1 MNLSTAV
8 VRFGLDKPK
17 LLTAIMLGLAL
28 LLATTAALPSLWPY
42 QFSFL
47 HPLQVD
53 TDPENMLAEDEPV
66 RVFHDR
72 MKEALSLKDMMVV
85 GVVNEEDEHGVFN
98 PRSLHRVHAL
108 TRFAETQ
115 RWPSPD
121 PERNTEG
128 VVLSDLIAPSVVDN
142 VKQGSL
148 GEVQFE
154 WLMPQPPLT
163 EEAARKVLNDARD
176 LPFLDGTLV
185 SEDGQAVALYLPL
198 TAKKASHRIYSALK
212 EQMPLIWL
220 WGPMHFELRTQKE
233 LRESSALEAVE
244 ELGRLA
250 AFQADGRDTFS
261 GLMRSLAERL
271 ESGDPVSGWSQ
282 VAESVRSWQESRDG
296 GNPRELARVQELK
309 QQGQPE
315 RANALA
321 MERAQAENRALRDH
335 LQRQAEQGSG
345 EALWFQWAALQTAS
359 LDNRVLGAE
368 ELASRVADFAERM
381 EQGLAQA
388 PQVSGLTE
396 RTEQILQGSE
406 GFPGQDQAHITG
418 LPVAEDTFGV
428 QMFIQMGIS
437 APLAMLVIFLLM
449 LYFFRSVLLIL
460 PAMIVALVS
469 VILTMGLLV
478 TTGYTVHIMSS
489 MIPIFIMPI
498 AVLDAVHILSE
509 FYDRYKEIGDRRQTV
524 VQVMQDLFR
533 PMLFTS
539 LTTAAG
545 FASLALTPIPP
556 VQVFGLFVAFGV
568 LMAWIWSITF
578 IPAFITFIPE
588 HRLQKMGRAAKRAK
602 RSGGSLFGRMLVAQ
616 GKLTADRA
624 KPILG
629 ITLVIL
635 IISAYGIS
643 RIEVN
648 DNPINWF
655 TKSHP
660 IRVADRA
667 LNKHFGGT
675 YMAYLAFL
683 PPAQGEVDTK
693 GYAQKMRQRLQ
704 KRAESLEGEVSG
716 APEVLQRLDS
726 EAQKL
731 AKSAKSPEQL
741 LNQLEAYA
749 EERASEAS
757 LEASFAWDEA
767 LAFIDEER
775 QRDQIFKQPETLRYI
790 SRLQEHLQ
798 GLDVVG
804 KSNSLS
810 DLVKTVHRALLGQES
825 AFSIPGSPDAVA
837 QTLITFQNSH
847 RPQDLW
853 HFTTKDHRRGAVWLQ
868 LKSGDNKDMAHV
880 VREVRDYTQD
890 HPPPFELKSEWFGLT
905 YINLKWQDKMV
916 SGMLKAFLGSF
927 LVVLLM
933 MIVLFRSGLWGIL
946 CMIPLTVTIGLIY
959 GIIGLVGKSYDMPV
973 AVLSSLSLGLAVD
986 YAIHFLARSREIR
999 NRMGTWTE
1007 AVGPV
1012 FSEPARAISR
1022 NVVVVGAGFLP
1033 LLAAPLVPYQ
1043 TVGALIASILV
1054 AAGGASLLLL
1064 PAVIRL
1070 LEPWLFPQSRPRRL
1084 LCFCGTCFLTAA
1096 TGTALVVV
1104 NIGQF
1109 LETSWTRLTWLGIAA
1124 FAVFLVLCWLNSK
1137 RQSCV
1142 VE

>member
-8 VRFGLDKPK
+8 VRFGLNKPR
-17 LLTAIMLGLAL
+17 LLTTIMLGLAL
-28 LLATTAALPSLWPY
+28 LLAGAAALPSLWPY

-47 HPLQVD
+47 HPLKVD

-66 RVFHDR
+66 RVFHNR
-72 MKEALSLKDMMVV
+72 MKDALSLKDMMVV
-85 GVVNEEDEHGVFN
+85 GVVNEESDSGVFN
-98 PRSLHRVHAL
+98 PRSLHRVYAL

-115 RWPSPD
+115 RWPSTDPD
-121 PERNTEG
+121 QNTEG

-163 EEAARKVLNDARD
+163 NEAAQGVLRDARD

-185 SEDGQAVALYLPL
+185 SEDGRAVALYLPL
-198 TAKKASHRIYSALK
+198 TAKKASHRIYSEFK
-212 EQMPLIWL
+212 EHMPLIWL
-220 WGPMHFELRTQKE
+220 WGPMHLKLRQQE
-233 LRESSALEAVE
+233 QLAESGALGAVQ

-250 AFQADGRDTFS
+250 AFQAESRDAFS

-271 ESGDPVSGWSQ
+271 ESGDPAAGLSA
-282 VAESVRSWQESRDG
+282 VAESVRGWSRDRNG
-296 GNPRELARVQELK
+296 GNPMDLDRVQELK
-309 QQGQPE
+309 QEGQPE

-321 MERAQAENRALRDH
+321 LERAHTVNRSLQDH
-335 LQRQAEQGSG
+335 LRQKAQSSE
-345 EALWFQWAALQTAS
+345 EALWFRWAALQTES
-359 LDNRVLGAE
+359 LDNRVLGAD
-368 ELASRVADFAERM
+368 ELSSRVTNFAERM
-381 EQGLAQA
+381 RQGLEKA
-388 PQVSGLTE
+388 PRVSGLTQQV
-396 RTEQILQGSE
+396 EQTLEKSE

-449 LYFFRSVLLIL
+449 LYFFRSILLIL
-460 PAMIVALVS
+460 PAMIVAMVS
-469 VILTMGLLV
+469 VISTMGLLV
-478 TTGYTVHIMSS
+478 VTGNTVHIMSS

-509 FYDRYKEIGDRRQTV
+509 FYDRYQEIGDRKETV
-524 VQVMQDLFR
+524 IQVMQDLFR

-588 HRLQKMGRAAKRAK
+588 RRLQNLGRAAKKAQ
-602 RSGGSLFGRMLVAQ
+602 STGGTLFGRMLVSL
-616 GKLTADRA
+616 GNLTANRA

-629 ITLVIL
+629 VTLVVL
-635 IISAYGIS
+635 VISAYGIS
-643 RIEVN
+643 QIVVN

-683 PPAQGEVDTK
+683 PSPQGEAGTEA
-693 GYAQKMRQRLQ
+693 YAQKMRKRLQ
-704 KRAESLEGEVSG
+704 KRARILEGEVSG
-716 APEVLQRLDS
+716 APEVLGQMGREAERLADS
-726 EAQKL
+726 AENPK
-731 AKSAKSPEQL
+731 EL
-741 LNQLEAYA
+741 LRQMEDFVSKQADQGTM
-749 EERASEAS
+749 EE
-757 LEASFAWDEA
+757 SFAWDEA

-775 QRDQIFKQPETLRYI
+775 QRDQIFKQPEALRYI
-790 SRLQEHLQ
+790 SDMQEYLR
-798 GLDVVG
+798 GIDVVG

-810 DLVKTVHRALLGQES
+810 DLVKTVHRALLGKES
-825 AFSIPGSPDAVA
+825 AYSIPDSSDAVA

-853 HFTTKDHRRGAVWLQ
+853 HFTTKDYRQGAIWLQ

-880 VREVRDYTQD
+880 VSEVRDYTQEN
-890 HPPPFELKSEWFGLT
+890 PPPFELNTKWFGLT

-927 LVVLLM
+927 LVVLLL

-946 CMIPLTVTIGLIY
+946 CMIPLTVTIALIY
-959 GIIGLVGKSYDMPV
+959 GLIGLVGKSYDMPV

-999 NRMGTWTE
+999 NRMGTWTT
-1007 AVGPV
+1007 AVSHV

-1043 TVGALIASILV
+1043 TVGALIASILI
-1054 AAGGASLLLL
+1054 AAGAASLIIL

-1070 LEPWLFPQSRPRRL
+1070 LEPLLFPKNRPRQL

-1096 TGTALVVV
+1096 TGTALVLV

-1109 LETSWTRLTWLGIAA
+1109 LEASWTGLTWIGIGA
-1124 FAVFLVLCWLNSK
+1124 FAVFVALCWLNSK

>member
-8 VRFGLDKPK
+8 VRFALDRPRV
-17 LLTAIMLGLAL
+17 LTAIMLALAL
-28 LLATTAALPSLWPY
+28 LLAGTAALPSLWPY

-53 TDPENMLAEDEPV
+53 TDPENMLAKDEPV
-66 RVFHDR
+66 RIFHNR
-72 MKEALSLKDMMVV
+72 MKDALNLKDMMVL
-85 GVVNEEDEHGVFN
+85 GVINEESDSGVFN
-98 PRSLHRVHAL
+98 PRSLHRVYAL

-115 RWPSPD
+115 RWPSSDPD
-121 PERNTEG
+121 QNTEG

-148 GEVQFE
+148 GSVQFE

-163 EEAARKVLNDARD
+163 DEAARGMLRDARD

-185 SEDGQAVALYLPL
+185 SEDGRAVALYLPL
-198 TAKKASHRIYSALK
+198 TAKKASNRIYSAFK

-220 WGPMHFELRTQKE
+220 WGPMHFKLRKQE
-233 LRESSALEAVE
+233 QLAESGALGAVQ

-250 AFQADGRDTFS
+250 AFQAESRDTFS
-261 GLMRSLAERL
+261 GLMRSLAKRL
-271 ESGDPVSGWSQ
+271 ESGKPAAGLSA
-282 VAESVRSWQESRDG
+282 VAESVRDWSQDRNG
-296 GNPRELARVQELK
+296 GNPMEDPRVKELK
-309 QQGQPE
+309 KQGQPE
-315 RANALA
+315 RANSLAL
-321 MERAQAENRALRDH
+321 ERAHAMNQALRDH
-335 LQRQAEQGSG
+335 LAREAEQSSG
-345 EALWFQWAALQTAS
+345 ESLWFRWAALQTAS
-359 LDNRVLGAE
+359 LDNRVLGADA
-368 ELASRVADFAERM
+368 LSSRVADFAERM
-381 EQGLAQA
+381 RQGLAQTS
-388 PQVSGLTE
+388 QVSGLTQQV
-396 RTEQILQGSE
+396 EQTLQSGE

-449 LYFFRSVLLIL
+449 LYFFRSILLIL
-460 PAMIVALVS
+460 PAMIVAMVS
-469 VILTMGLLV
+469 VITTMGLLV
-478 TTGYTVHIMSS
+478 VTGNTVHIMSS

-509 FYDRYKEIGDRRQTV
+509 FYDRYQEIGDRRQTV
-524 VQVMQDLFR
+524 IEVMQDLFR

-588 HRLQKMGRAAKRAK
+588 RRLQKLGRAAQQTKGA
-602 RSGGSLFGRMLVAQ
+602 GGTLIGRMLVSL
-616 GKLTADRA
+616 GNLTANRA

-629 ITLVIL
+629 VTLVVL
-635 IISAYGIS
+635 VISAYGIS
-643 RIEVN
+643 QIVVN

-667 LNKHFGGT
+667 LNEHFGGT

-683 PPAQGEVDTK
+683 PPAQGEVDTEA
-693 GYAQKMRQRLQ
+693 YAKEMRQRLRE
-704 KRAESLEGEVSG
+704 RAESLEGEVSG
-716 APEVLQRLDS
+716 APEVLQRLGS
-726 EAQKL
+726 QAQQL
-731 AKSAKSPEQL
+731 ANSAESPEQL
-741 LNQLEAYA
+741 LNELEAYA
-749 EERASEAS
+749 EEQASEAS

-775 QRDQIFKQPETLRYI
+775 QRDQIFKQPESLRYI
-790 SRLQEHLQ
+790 SRLQEHLK

-825 AFSIPGSPDAVA
+825 AYSIPDSPDAVA

-853 HFTTKDHRRGAVWLQ
+853 HFTTKDYRRGAVWLQ
-868 LKSGDNKDMAHV
+868 LKSGDNKDMARV
-880 VREVRDYTQD
+880 VREVGEYTEE
-890 HPPPFELKSEWFGLT
+890 HPPPFELESEWFGLT

-927 LVVLLM
+927 LVVLLL

-946 CMIPLTVTIGLIY
+946 CMIPLTVTIALIY
-959 GIIGLVGKSYDMPV
+959 GLIGLVGKSYDMPV

-1007 AVGPV
+1007 AVGDV

-1043 TVGALIASILV
+1043 TVGALIASILI
-1054 AAGGASLLLL
+1054 AAGAASLLIL
-1064 PAVIRL
+1064 PAIIRL
-1070 LEPWLFPQSRPRRL
+1070 LEPWLFPENRPRRL

-1096 TGTALVVV
+1096 TGTALVLV

-1109 LETSWTRLTWLGIAA
+1109 LEASWTSLTWLGIGA

>member
-8 VRFGLDKPK
+8 VRFGLDRPRV
-17 LLTAIMLGLAL
+17 LTTIMLALAL
-28 LLATTAALPSLWPY
+28 LLAGAAALPSLWPY

-47 HPLQVD
+47 HPLKVD

-72 MKEALSLKDMMVV
+72 MKEAFNLKDMMVV
-85 GVVNEEDEHGVFN
+85 GVINEEDEHGVFN
-98 PRSLHRVHAL
+98 PRSLHRVYSL
-108 TRFAETQ
+108 TRFAETR
-115 RWPSPD
+115 RWPDPD
-121 PERNTEG
+121 PNKDMAG

-163 EEAARKVLNDARD
+163 EEAARKVLRDARD

-185 SEDGQAVALYLPL
+185 SEDGRAVALYLPL
-198 TAKKASHRIYSALK
+198 TAKKDSHRIYSAFK

-220 WGPMHFELRTQKE
+220 WGPLNMKLRQQE
-233 LRESSALEAVE
+233 RLAESGALGAVQ

-250 AFQADGRDTFS
+250 AFEAKSRDAFS
-261 GLMRSLAERL
+261 GLMRSLAQRL
-271 ESGDPVSGWSQ
+271 ESGEPAAGLAAVADSVRGWS
-282 VAESVRSWQESRDG
+282 RDKNG
-296 GNPRELARVQELK
+296 GNPMEDPRVKELK
-309 QQGQPE
+309 EQGQPE

-321 MERAQAENRALRDH
+321 LERAHAVNRALRDH
-335 LQRQAEQGSG
+335 LRQEARNAEES
-345 EALWFQWAALQTAS
+345 LWFRWAALQTAS
-359 LDNRVLGAE
+359 LDNRVLGADA
-368 ELASRVADFAERM
+368 LSGRVADFAERM
-381 EQGLAQA
+381 RRGLGKA
-388 PQVSGLTE
+388 PQVSGLTQQM
-396 RTEQILQGSE
+396 EQTLQSGE

-449 LYFFRSVLLIL
+449 LYFFRSILLIL
-460 PAMIVALVS
+460 PAMIVALIS
-469 VILTMGLLV
+469 VVMTMGLLV
-478 TTGYTVHIMSS
+478 VTGNTVHIMSS

-509 FYDRYKEIGDRRQTV
+509 FYDRYQETGDRRQTV
-524 VQVMQDLFR
+524 IGVMQDLFR

-588 HRLQKMGRAAKRAK
+588 HRLRNLGRATKQTQNT
-602 RSGGSLFGRMLVAQ
+602 GGSLIGRMLVST
-616 GKLTADRA
+616 GKLTANRA

-629 ITLVIL
+629 VTLVVL
-635 IISAYGIS
+635 VISAYGIS
-643 RIEVN
+643 QIVVN

-675 YMAYLAFL
+675 YMAYLAFQ
-683 PPAQGEVDTK
+683 PPAQEEADT
-693 GYAQKMRQRLQ
+693 GAYAQKMRQRLRE
-704 KRAESLEGEVSG
+704 RAESLEGEVSG
-716 APEVLQRLDS
+716 APEVLRRMES
-726 EAQKL
+726 EAERL
-731 AKSAKSPEQL
+731 ADSAKSPEAL
-741 LNQLEAYA
+741 LRQLEDFASKQA
-749 EERASEAS
+749 EQAS
-757 LEASFAWDEA
+757 LEKSFAWDEA

-775 QRDQIFKQPETLRYI
+775 QRDQLFKRPEALRYI
-790 SRLQEHLQ
+790 SGLQEYLRE
-798 GLDVVG
+798 LDVVG

-810 DLVKTVHRALLGQES
+810 DLVKTVHRALLGKQS
-825 AFSIPGSPDAVA
+825 AFSIPDSPDAVA

-853 HFTTKDHRRGAVWLQ
+853 HFTTKDHRQGAVWLQ
-868 LKSGDNKDMAHV
+868 LKSGDNKDMARV
-880 VREVRDYTQD
+880 VREVREYTRD
-890 HPPPFELKSEWFGLT
+890 NPPPFELGTEWFGLT

-927 LVVLLM
+927 LVVLLL

-946 CMIPLTVTIGLIY
+946 CMIPLTVTIALIY

-1007 AVGPV
+1007 AVGHV

-1033 LLAAPLVPYQ
+1033 LLAAPLVPYK

-1054 AAGGASLLLL
+1054 AAGAASLLIL
-1064 PAVIRL
+1064 PAVVRL
-1070 LEPWLFPQSRPRRL
+1070 LEPWLFPQSRPRQL

-1096 TGTALVVV
+1096 TGTALVLV

-1109 LETSWTRLTWLGIAA
+1109 LEASWTRLTWIGIGA
-1124 FAVFLVLCWLNSK
+1124 FAVFVALCWLNSK

>member
-8 VRFGLDKPK
+8 VRFGLDRPRI
-17 LLTAIMLGLAL
+17 LTAIMLGLAL
-28 LLATTAALPSLWPY
+28 LLAGAAALPSLWPY

-53 TDPENMLAEDEPV
+53 TDPENMLAKDEPV
-66 RVFHDR
+66 RIFHNR
-72 MKEALSLKDMMVV
+72 MKDALNLKDMMVV
-85 GVVNEEDEHGVFN
+85 GVVNEESDSGVFN
-98 PRSLHRVHAL
+98 PRSLHRVYSL

-121 PERNTEG
+121 PDQNTEG

-163 EEAARKVLNDARD
+163 DEAAQGILRDARD

-185 SEDGQAVALYLPL
+185 SEDGRAVALYLPL
-198 TAKKASHRIYSALK
+198 SAKKASHRIYSAFK

-220 WGPMHFELRTQKE
+220 WGPMHYKLRQQE
-233 LRESSALEAVE
+233 QLAESGALGAVQ

-250 AFQADGRDTFS
+250 AFQAESRDAFS

-271 ESGDPVSGWSQ
+271 ESGDPAAGLSA
-282 VAESVRSWQESRDG
+282 VAESVRGWSRDRNG
-296 GNPRELARVQELK
+296 GNPMDLDRVQELK
-309 QQGQPE
+309 QEGQPE

-321 MERAQAENRALRDH
+321 LERAHTVNRSLQDH
-335 LQRQAEQGSG
+335 LRQKAQSSE
-345 EALWFQWAALQTAS
+345 EALWFRWAALQTES
-359 LDNRVLGAE
+359 LDNRVLGAD
-368 ELASRVADFAERM
+368 ELSSRVTNFAERM
-381 EQGLAQA
+381 RQGLEKA
-388 PQVSGLTE
+388 PRVSGLTQQV
-396 RTEQILQGSE
+396 EQTLEKSE

-449 LYFFRSVLLIL
+449 LYFFRSILLIL
-460 PAMIVALVS
+460 PAMIVAMIS
-469 VILTMGLLV
+469 VITTMGLLV
-478 TTGYTVHIMSS
+478 VTGNTVHIMSS

-509 FYDRYKEIGDRRQTV
+509 FYDRYQEIGDRRETV
-524 VQVMQDLFR
+524 IQVMQDLFR

-588 HRLQKMGRAAKRAK
+588 HRLQHLGRAAKKAK
-602 RSGGSLFGRMLVAQ
+602 GAGGTLFGRMLVSL
-616 GKLTADRA
+616 GKLTAGRA

-629 ITLVIL
+629 ITLVVL
-635 IISAYGIS
+635 LISAYGIS
-643 RIEVN
+643 QIVVN

-683 PPAQGEVDTK
+683 PPSQGEANTEA
-693 GYAQKMRQRLQ
+693 YAQKMRQRLRE
-704 KRAESLEGEVSG
+704 RAESLEGKVSG
-716 APEVLQRLDS
+716 APEVLGRLES
-726 EAQKL
+726 EAERL
-731 AKSAKSPEQL
+731 TDSAESPKAL
-741 LNQLEAYA
+741 LQQLEDF
-749 EERASEAS
+749 ASEQAEQAS
-757 LEASFAWDEA
+757 LEVSFAWDEA

-790 SRLQEHLQ
+790 SRLQEYLR
-798 GLDVVG
+798 GLNVVG
-804 KSNSLS
+804 KSNSQS

-825 AFSIPGSPDAVA
+825 AFSIPDSPDAVA

-853 HFTTKDHRRGAVWLQ
+853 HFTTKDYRRGAVWLQ
-868 LKSGDNKDMAHV
+868 LKSGDNKDMARV
-880 VREVRDYTQD
+880 VREVRDYTREN
-890 HPPPFELKSEWFGLT
+890 PPPFELNSEWFGLT

-927 LVVLLM
+927 LVVLLL

-946 CMIPLTVTIGLIY
+946 CMIPLTVTIALIY

-999 NRMGTWTE
+999 GRFGSWTE
-1007 AVGPV
+1007 AVGHV

-1054 AAGGASLLLL
+1054 AAGAASLLIL

-1070 LEPWLFPQSRPRRL
+1070 LEPWLFPESRPRRL
-1084 LCFCGTCFLTAA
+1084 MCFCGTCFLTAA
-1096 TGTALVVV
+1096 TGTALVLV

-1109 LETSWTRLTWLGIAA
+1109 LEASWTSLTWLGIGA
-1124 FAVFLVLCWLNSK
+1124 FAAFLVLCWLNSK